1 MTKTAAGRAGL
12 GQRGEILTAQA
23 LEQNGFSIVERNW
36 RCPYGEVDLVA
47 RLGQDLYFIEVRTR
61 RTLGLP
67 MPEHSLT
74 PRKLARM
81 ETVARAFLGT
91 QTTGIVESWHL
102 SFAAVAMDHT
112 GRLHRI
118 TFYPDLA
125 GQPEE
130 LLQKPHPPIAA

>member
-1 MTKTAAGRAGL
+1 MTKAAAGKAGL

-23 LEQNGFSIVERNW
+23 LERHGFALIERNW

-47 RLGQDLYFIEVRTR
+47 SRGEDLYFIEVRTR

-67 MPEHSLT
+67 TPEHSLT

-81 ETVARAFLGT
+81 ETVARSFLGSHST
-91 QTTGIVESWHL
+91 ATTETWHL
-102 SFAAVAMDHT
+102 SFVAVAMDHT

-118 TFYPDLA
+118 TFYSDLA
-125 GQPEE
+125 APPED
-130 LLQKPHPPIAA
+130 LLTGP

>member
-1 MTKTAAGRAGL
+1 MTRAAAGRAGL

-23 LEQNGFSIVERNW
+23 LERNGFTLVERNW

-47 RLGQDLYFIEVRTR
+47 CRGEDLYFIEVRTR

-67 MPEHSLT
+67 TPEHSLT
-74 PRKLARM
+74 ARKLDRM
-81 ETVARAFLGT
+81 EMVAQAYLGSHT
-91 QTTGIVESWHL
+91 MDMVESWHL
-102 SFAAVAMDHT
+102 SFVAVAMDHT

-125 GQPEE
+125 GQPAD
-130 LLQKPHPPIAA
+130 LLNTP